1 MPMKNAANANRN
13 HRKIFL
19 ASAVFASGAIV
30 SADSCSGFSQS
41 SGGVILSCDKAR
53 RGCSFIFPE
62 SEREY
67 IARRRRSIFSF
78 SCSEESIPAIIP
90 DFRWR
95 LVLGL
100 KDAFPKLLGLSC
112 VIAGRALHLP
122 RANSLLY
129 KLYA

>member
-1 MPMKNAANANRN
+1 MPMKNAVNAKIN

-19 ASAVFASGAIV
+19 VSAALVGEAIV

-41 SGGVILSCDKAR
+41 SGGDVLSCDKAR

-67 IARRRRSIFSF
+67 IARRKRSIFSF

-90 DFRWR
+90 EFQR
-95 LVLGL
+95 
-100 KDAFPKLLGLSC
+100 
-112 VIAGRALHLP
+112 
-122 RANSLLY
+122 SLRHFWTSY
-129 KLYA
+129 KLVHSD